1 MRDVAGG
8 RVVHGHALRELLGA
22 GRFAEVWRAEYL
34 GQPVAL
40 KVFRRDRPP
49 AELRR
54 EAAAQY
60 ALGRLPGADGRW
72 FPRVEHVDLEAD
84 PPYLRME
91 FVPGEP
97 LEDFLAA
104 RPELPLSER
113 FALSGKILEALA
125 VVHRHGFVHG
135 DLSARNVLVTP
146 DGDVRLIDVGYG
158 GPAEGDVEIALSGD
172 GSGEAGVASPL
183 YSAPERFDA
192 ASGGCGPPADVFSF
206 GKLFYRIVSGEQP
219 FAVKPLGLR
228 RPELGTRW
236 DGFLFRCL
244 EERAA
249 ARFAGAGEAL
259 AEFRR
264 LREEPDAPAWRAECP
279 ECREAQ
285 PAPAERF
292 PCRRCGCEL
301 EILLYD
307 PASRY
312 AAAAIVSS
320 WANRAAAEARPAESG
335 RPADR
340 PGEGPSPVRV
350 RPREAAGQG
359 PSFVL
364 PAVLAGMGY
373 FLFWLPGAILNW
385 YFLEEALRV
394 RRETGK
400 VPEGTGAL
408 RVMQWIFVWMPLFF
422 VGGLFAFVAFGFFL
436 VALFS

>member
-1 MRDVAGG
+1 MQDVAGG
-8 RVVHGHALRELLGA
+8 RAVHGHTLRELLGS
-22 GRFAEVWRAEYL
+22 GRFGEVWRAEYL

-40 KVFRRDRPP
+40 KIFRRGRPA
-49 AELRR
+49 AELRS

-60 ALGRLPGADGRW
+60 ALGRLPAPDGRW

-84 PPYLRME
+84 PPYLRLE
-91 FVPGEP
+91 YIPGES

-104 RPELPLSER
+104 RPELALSER
-113 FALSGKILEALA
+113 FALSEKVLEALA
-125 VVHRHGFVHG
+125 AVHRHGFVHG

-158 GPAEGDVEIALSGD
+158 GPVEGDAEIALSGD
-172 GSGEAGVASPL
+172 GSAGEAGVASPL
-183 YSAPERFDA
+183 YSAPERFDPA
-192 ASGGCGPPADVFSF
+192 AGGCGPAADVFSY
-206 GKLFYRIVSGEQP
+206 GKLFYRIVSDEPP

-236 DGFLFRCL
+236 DAFLFRCL
-244 EERAA
+244 EAQA
-249 ARFAGAGEAL
+249 SARFAGAEEAL

-264 LREEPDAPAWRAECP
+264 LREEPEVPAWRAECP

-285 PAPAERF
+285 PVPSERF
-292 PCRRCGCEL
+292 PCRRCGRPL

-312 AAAAIVSS
+312 AAAAIVSAGPS
-320 WANRAAAEARPAESG
+320 APPERLADRTPGAPPSGPPPARPS
-335 RPADR
+335 D
-340 PGEGPSPVRV
+340 V
-350 RPREAAGQG
+350 

-364 PAVLAGMGY
+364 PAILAGMGY

-385 YFLEEALRV
+385 YFLEEARRV

-400 VPEGTGAL
+400 VPWGIGAL
-408 RVMQWIFVWMPLFF
+408 QTLQWIFVWLPLFF
-422 VGGLFAFVAFGFFL
+422 AGGLFIFVSFGFFL
-436 VALFS
+436 LALFT

>member
-22 GRFAEVWRAEYL
+22 GRFGEVWRAEYL

-40 KVFRRDRPP
+40 KIFRRGRPV

-91 FVPGEP
+91 FLPGEP

-104 RPELPLSER
+104 RPDLPLSER
-113 FALSGKILEALA
+113 FALAGKVLEALA
-125 VVHRHGFVHG
+125 AIHRNGFVHG
-135 DLSARNVLVTP
+135 DLSARNVLVTS

-158 GPAEGDVEIALSGD
+158 GRPEGDGEIALSG
-172 GSGEAGVASPL
+172 EASAEGGVASPL
-183 YSAPERFDA
+183 YSAPERFDPA
-192 ASGGCGPPADVFSF
+192 AGGCGPAADVFSF
-206 GKLFYRIVSGEQP
+206 GKLFYRIVSGQQP
-219 FAVKPLGLR
+219 FAAKPLGLR
-228 RPELGTRW
+228 WPELGARW
-236 DGFLFRCL
+236 DGFLYRCL

-249 ARFAGAGEAL
+249 ARFADAGEAL

-264 LREEPDAPAWRAECP
+264 RREEPDAPAWRTECP
-279 ECREAQ
+279 ECRESQ
-285 PAPAERF
+285 TPQGERF
-292 PCRRCGCEL
+292 PCRRCGREL

-320 WANRAAAEARPAESG
+320 G
-335 RPADR
+335 RPPAPPAPPAGPPSHR
-340 PGEGPSPVRV
+340 GGE
-350 RPREAAGQG
+350 G

-385 YFLEEALRV
+385 YFLEEARRV
-394 RRETGK
+394 RRETGRT
-400 VPEGTGAL
+400 PAGTGAL
-408 RVMQWIFVWMPLFF
+408 RLLQWLFVWLPFF
-422 VGGLFAFVAFGFFL
+422 FAGGICLLVAFGFFL
-436 VALFS
+436 LALFA